1 MGEVREKFAT
11 AYAETTPTRLKIVRP
26 STHSHSRP
34 HPPLRALP
42 PPLLALVLTLR
53 PGSQIDA
60 FLWCIGATALIQLAY
75 CALVGTFPFNS
86 FLAGFLSTV
95 GMFVLTVCLRMQV
108 VSGTVTAQRA
118 WAEYAVANL
127 VLHLAVLNFMG

>member
-1 MGEVREKFAT
+1 MAGACAEQRMSMYRFQTGSFLIREPHAAAKEVSAGACALE
-11 AYAETTPTRLKIVRP
+11 
-26 STHSHSRP
+26 
-34 HPPLRALP
+34 LR
-42 PPLLALVLTLR
+42 R
-53 PGSQIDA
+53 
-60 FLWCIGATALIQLAY
+60 TALIQLAY

>member
-1 MGEVREKFAT
+1 M
-11 AYAETTPTRLKIVRP
+11 
-26 STHSHSRP
+26 
-34 HPPLRALP
+34 P
-42 PPLLALVLTLR
+42 PPTHRWLR
-53 PGSQIDA
+53 PRRCCWPSPDAPPPPPQIDA